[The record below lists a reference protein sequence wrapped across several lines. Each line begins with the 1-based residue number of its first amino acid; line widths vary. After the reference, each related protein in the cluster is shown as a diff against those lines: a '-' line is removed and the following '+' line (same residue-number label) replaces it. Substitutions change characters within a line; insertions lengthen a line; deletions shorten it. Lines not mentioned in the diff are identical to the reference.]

1 MAKKNRAAASTSRV
15 KLFYILLGLVA
26 VVGIGS
32 LLYAV
37 LGGRAG
43 GAAVEPVAVAGTEDP
58 RVLIQKAQ
66 GVSVGPKDAPVQVV
80 VFSDFMCPYCGQFT
94 LQVERLLKENYAQTG
109 KIHYVYYDFPLGG
122 AHRHSFLAAR
132 AARCAGD
139 QGKFWEYHDYLFG
152 QQSEWSY
159 ERNPPVG
166 QFEDYAEALG
176 LDRAAFSE
184 CLRSD
189 RHADVVSA
197 NRLLGEQLG
206 VNATPTVFVNG
217 RRVERP
223 LDWPAFKALIE
234 GEAGAGA

>member
-1 MAKKNRAAASTSRV
+1 
-15 KLFYILLGLVA
+15 
-26 VVGIGS
+26 
-32 LLYAV
+32 
-37 LGGRAG
+37 
-43 GAAVEPVAVAGTEDP
+43 
-58 RVLIQKAQ
+58 
-66 GVSVGPKDAPVQVV
+66 QVV

-159 ERNPPVG
+159 KRNPPVG
-166 QFEDYAEALG
+166 EFEDYAEALG

-197 NRLLGEQLG
+197 
-206 VNATPTVFVNG
+206 
-217 RRVERP
+217 
-223 LDWPAFKALIE
+223 
-234 GEAGAGA
+234 